1 MLSMDL
7 LVFISKV
14 HLKGIV
20 FYLQELVSPL
30 WGISPDQGLKC
41 HRIKKER
48 ERNYIANTGVHMVA
62 QQKQF
67 RVGTMRLQVRSL
79 ASLSGLRIQHCHELW
94 CRSQMWLRSCIAV
107 AVARASGYS
116 FDYTPSLGIS
126 ICHKCGLKKAK
137 KEKGK

>member
-30 WGISPDQGLKC
+30 LGISPDQGLKC

-67 RVGTMRLQVRSL
+67 
-79 ASLSGLRIQHCHELW
+79 
-94 CRSQMWLRSCIAV
+94 
-107 AVARASGYS
+107 
-116 FDYTPSLGIS
+116 
-126 ICHKCGLKKAK
+126 
-137 KEKGK
+137 